1 MKSSKQNHG
10 DIRQT
15 VLSGEHHLTLLVTE
29 DKTEV
34 IVVSNEH
41 GEQLL
46 ELMPPSG
53 FVFSYLTTDHQG
65 KVSVICST
73 EEYESSGCD
82 WFFCIDIEKKMLF
95 KKGLSY

>member
-1 MKSSKQNHG
+1 MDG
-10 DIRQT
+10 FE
-15 VLSGEHHLTLLVTE
+15 LLEFSGEHHCVLTLLVTE

-34 IVVSNEH
+34 LVVSNKHE
-41 GEQLL
+41 EQLF

-53 FVFSYLTTDHQG
+53 FVFSYLTTDNQG

-73 EEYESSGCD
+73 EEYESSGSD
-82 WFFCIDIEKKMLF
+82 WFFGIDIEKKRLF